1 MAFKQTINMFNNR
14 RSMGEGNNQQ
24 TSTIELQLQEIQQLI
39 NDTNYL
45 INKNSQHLHDL
56 LNRQISTVEKE
67 DTFNEIQE
75 KLSYLLNEFKGVSS
89 INNNLIDV
97 KEDLKNNIRL
107 PQLSN
112 YFNEIIN
119 STIDL
124 QQDIP
129 SINKEYS
136 LQLKNTINS
145 FNNL

>member
-1 MAFKQTINMFNNR
+1 MFNNR